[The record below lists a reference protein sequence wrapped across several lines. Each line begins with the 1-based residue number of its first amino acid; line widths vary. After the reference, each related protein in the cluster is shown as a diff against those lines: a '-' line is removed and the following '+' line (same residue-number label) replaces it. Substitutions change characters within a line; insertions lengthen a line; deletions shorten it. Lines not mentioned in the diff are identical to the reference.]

1 MGALRTAEPVRIFR
15 IECCGKES
23 MAFYLNEAEVGS
35 LLDMPMVLDAVE
47 QVMAAHGRGE
57 TIDFPR
63 QRVRLPATMTHLLQG
78 GVPAVNLS
86 GLKVYT
92 SAGGRNRF
100 WVHLFDATSGDPVAV
115 LEADRLGMM
124 RTGAAGGIAAKW
136 LARADARVAGVFGAG
151 WQAQGQIL
159 ALCAVRP
166 VERIKVFARHPDRL
180 QAFCTQM
187 SLDTGREVVPAASAE
202 DTVRGADV
210 VVTITTSPKPLFDA
224 AWLAPGMHI
233 TAAGSNSLARQEL
246 SEAAV
251 RRADV
256 ICVDSREIALR
267 EAGDLM
273 PLLEK
278 GRTQPGRWVE
288 LGEVVAGIR
297 PGRTSD
303 AQVTLFESQGMAIQ
317 DIAVAAQVV
326 ARAPRP
332 ARGPPRP

>member
-1 MGALRTAEPVRIFR
+1 
-15 IECCGKES
+15 
-23 MAFYLNEAEVGS
+23 MAIYLNEDEVDR
-35 LLDMPMVLDAVE
+35 LIDMPMVLDAVE

-63 QRVRLPATMTHLLQG
+63 QRVRLPATMMHLLQG

-92 SAGGRNRF
+92 STGGRHRS

-115 LEADRLGMM
+115 LEANRIGMM
-124 RTGAAGGIAAKW
+124 RTGAAGGVAAKW
-136 LARADARVAGVFGAG
+136 LARTDARIAGVFGAG

-166 VERIKVFARHPDRL
+166 IERVKVFARDADRL
-180 QAFCTQM
+180 RAFCARM
-187 SLDTGREVVPAASAE
+187 SRVTGREVVPASSAE
-202 DTVRGADV
+202 DTVRGSDL

-224 AWLAPGMHI
+224 AWLAPGTHI
-233 TAAGSNSLARQEL
+233 NAAGSNSLARQEL
-246 SEAAV
+246 SESTV

-256 ICVDSREIALR
+256 ICVDSREVALR

-297 PGRTSD
+297 LGRTT
-303 AQVTLFESQGMAIQ
+303 AEQITLFESQGMAIQ
-317 DIAVAAQVV
+317 DIAVAARVV
-326 ARAPRP
+326 EQARA
-332 ARGPPRP
+332 RGVGTALPY

>member
-1 MGALRTAEPVRIFR
+1 MALYL
-15 IECCGKES
+15 KED
-23 MAFYLNEAEVGS
+23 EVGS
-35 LLDMPMVLDAVE
+35 LLDMPLVLDAVE

-57 TIDFPR
+57 TVDYPR
-63 QRVRLPATMTHLLQG
+63 QRVRLPSTITHLLQG
-78 GVPAVNLS
+78 GVPDLNVS
-86 GLKVYT
+86 GFKVYT
-92 SAGGRNRF
+92 SAGGRARF
-100 WVHLFDATSGDPVAV
+100 WVHLFDATSGDPLAV

-136 LARADARVAGVFGAG
+136 LARPDARVAGVFGAG

-166 VERIKVFARHPDRL
+166 IERVKVFARHPERL
-180 QAFCTQM
+180 AAFCAQM
-187 SLDTGREVVPAASAE
+187 SEATGRAVVPAASAE
-202 DTVRGADV
+202 ETVRGSDV

-224 AWLAPGMHI
+224 DWLEAGTHV

-251 RRADV
+251 RRAELV
-256 ICVDSREIALR
+256 CVDSRDVAQR

-278 GRTQPGRWVE
+278 GRTHPGRWVE

-297 PGRTSD
+297 PGRTRPE
-303 AQVTLFESQGMAIQ
+303 QVTLFESQGMAIQ
-317 DIAVAAQVV
+317 DLAVAVRV
-326 ARAPRP
+326 LARARERALGTPLP
-332 ARGPPRP
+332 Y

>member
-1 MGALRTAEPVRIFR
+1 MTIYL
-15 IECCGKES
+15 KE
-23 MAFYLNEAEVGS
+23 EEVGS
-35 LLDMPMVLDAVE
+35 LLDMPLVLDAVE

-57 TIDFPR
+57 TVDFPR
-63 QRVRLPATMTHLLQG
+63 QRVRLPASMTHLLQG
-78 GVPAVNLS
+78 GVPDLNLS

-124 RTGAAGGIAAKW
+124 RTGAAGGVATKW
-136 LARADARVAGVFGAG
+136 LARPDARVAGVFGSG
-151 WQAQGQIL
+151 WQAQGQVL

-166 VERIKVFARHPDRL
+166 IERIKVFARNPERL
-180 QAFCTQM
+180 AAFCAQM
-187 SLDTGREVVPAASAE
+187 SRETGREVVPAASAE
-202 DTVRGADV
+202 DTVRGSDV

-224 AWLAPGMHI
+224 NWLEEGAHI

-251 RRADV
+251 RRAAV
-256 ICVDSREIALR
+256 ICVDSREIAVR

-288 LGEVVAGIR
+288 LGEVIAGVR
-297 PGRTSD
+297 PGRTSPG
-303 AQVTLFESQGMAIQ
+303 QITLFESQGMAIQ
-317 DIAVAAQVV
+317 DIAVAARVV
-326 ARAPRP
+326 AL
-332 ARGPPRP
+332 ARERGLGCELPY

>member
-1 MGALRTAEPVRIFR
+1 MTLYL
-15 IECCGKES
+15 KE
-23 MAFYLNEAEVGS
+23 EEVGS
-35 LLDMPMVLDAVE
+35 VLDMQMALDAVE

-57 TIDFPR
+57 TVDYPR

-78 GVPAVNLS
+78 GVPALNLS

-92 SAGGRNRF
+92 SGGGRARF
-100 WVHLFDATSGDPVAV
+100 WVHLFDATNGDPVAV

-124 RTGAAGGIAAKW
+124 RTGAAGGVAAKW
-136 LARADARVAGVFGAG
+136 LARPEARIAGVFGSG
-151 WQAQGQIL
+151 WQAQSQVL

-166 VERIKVFARHPDRL
+166 IERVKVFARNPERL
-180 QAFCTQM
+180 TAFCERM
-187 SLDTGREVVPAASAE
+187 SRETGREVVPAASAE
-202 DTVRGADV
+202 ETVRGSDV
-210 VVTITTSPKPLFDA
+210 VVTITNSPKPLFDA
-224 AWLAPGMHI
+224 DWLSEGLHI

-251 RRADV
+251 RRAAV
-256 ICVDSREIALR
+256 ICVDSREVAVR

-297 PGRTSD
+297 PGRT
-303 AQVTLFESQGMAIQ
+303 APEQITLFESQGMAIQ
-317 DIAVAAQVV
+317 DIAVAARVV
-326 ARAPRP
+326 AL
-332 ARGPPRP
+332 ARERGLGCALPY